1 VRLTCLRG
9 ARCEALRLTR
19 RVFGIA
25 ALLLLSGAI
34 TSAQLIDRVLAVVAG
49 EPITLSDVMGALR
62 FGLVPQAPAKEDPTK
77 AALNALIDRQLQLI
91 EVNRYLPPEPT
102 EAAMQERLAQ
112 IRAGFT
118 DEAAFEAALKETGLT
133 VGQLRAR
140 VRDNLRIESYL
151 QQRFG
156 GGFQPGE
163 EELLRFY
170 RANDFSRGG
179 VVRPYAEVRDEV
191 RRRLIEGR
199 TESLVR
205 DWIAGLRRRVDVTIL
220 PN

>member
-1 VRLTCLRG
+1 V
-9 ARCEALRLTR
+9 AR

-25 ALLLLSGAI
+25 ALLLLTGAL

-49 EPITLSDVMGALR
+49 EPITLSDVLGALR
-62 FGLVPQAPAKEDPTK
+62 FGLVPQAPSKEGPTQ
-77 AALNALIDRQLQLI
+77 AALNALVDRQLQLI

-102 EAAMQERLAQ
+102 EAAMQERLGQ
-112 IRAGFT
+112 IRARFT

-133 VGQLRAR
+133 VAQLRAR

-151 QQRFG
+151 LQRFG
-156 GGFQPGE
+156 GGYQPSE

-179 VVRPYAEVRDEV
+179 AVRPYAEVRDEV
-191 RRRLIEGR
+191 RRRLIEAR

-220 PN
+220 PK

>member
-1 VRLTCLRG
+1 LLTVACAFALAHGVSVR
-9 ARCEALRLTR
+9 
-19 RVFGIA
+19 
-25 ALLLLSGAI
+25 
-34 TSAQLIDRVLAVVAG
+34 AQLIDRVLAVVAG

-62 FGLVPQAPAKEDPTK
+62 FGLVPQASPKEDPTQ

-102 EAAMQERLAQ
+102 EAAMQEHLAG
-112 IRAGFT
+112 IRARFT

-133 VGQLRAR
+133 VAQLRAR

-156 GGFQPGE
+156 GGYQPSE

-179 VVRPYAEVRDEV
+179 AVRPYPEVRDEV
-191 RRRLIEGR
+191 RRRLIEAR
-199 TESLVR
+199 TASLVR

-220 PN
+220 PQ